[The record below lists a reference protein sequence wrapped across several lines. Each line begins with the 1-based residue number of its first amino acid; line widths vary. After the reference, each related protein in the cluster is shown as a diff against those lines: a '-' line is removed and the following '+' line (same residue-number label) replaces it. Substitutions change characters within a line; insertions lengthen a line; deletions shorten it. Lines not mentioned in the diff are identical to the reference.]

1 MPGSAEPI
9 MVKVVARYPDGRVV
23 KGHTADFS
31 QFKDHFHI
39 RKPDA
44 PGEPPVR
51 ILVSELKA
59 VFFVKDLQ
67 GDLGHA
73 KSNLFDPD
81 DRTPGRK
88 VRVLFLDGEE
98 LWGFSPD
105 YLSSRSAFFVLPAD
119 LRGNIDRCFVV
130 VAATRKVSLVP

>member
-31 QFKDHFHI
+31 QFKEHFHI
-39 RKPDA
+39 RRADA
-44 PGEPPVR
+44 PGDAPQQIR
-51 ILVSELKA
+51 LSELKA

-88 VRVLFLDGEE
+88 VRVQFQDGEE

-105 YLSSRSAFFVLPAD
+105 YLSSRPAFFVLPAD
-119 LRGNIDRCFVV
+119 LLGNIDRCFVITS
-130 VAATRKVSLVP
+130 ATRKVSLIP